1 MVHMHTGLC
10 SEKGVGSSRCLKSF
24 RAFHRLKLPTPFS
37 VYRGLALA
45 LLSLIVTGCH
55 STRPGGHDWAP
66 PPSHW
71 EPKTPPPPADVPR
84 ELAKT
89 TLPDYIIEPPDILLI
104 DAVRVIPKPPYRIEP
119 LDVLAVQVP
128 AELALPDQPIAG
140 TYEIQSGGLL
150 DLGPPY
156 GTIRVSGMTIEQ
168 ARAAV
173 VDHLRQFIK
182 EPEATLGLVQSGG
195 RQQIVGQHLV
205 GPDGKVTLG
214 VYGKVNV
221 TGLTQQ
227 QAKLAIEAH
236 LAQYLENPEVSVD
249 LFAYNSKAFYV
260 ITQGAGLGDGVV
272 RLPITGNDTVLD
284 AIAQINGLES
294 VSSKRI
300 WIARPA
306 PYGSGCHQIL
316 PVDWYLLTSRGDTG
330 TNYQLMPGDRL
341 FVAQDRLVAVDTAL
355 SKFTAPFDR
364 MFGATLLGTNT
375 AKSIKFFNRFN
386 GLGAF

>member
-1 MVHMHTGLC
+1 
-10 SEKGVGSSRCLKSF
+10 
-24 RAFHRLKLPTPFS
+24 
-37 VYRGLALA
+37 
-45 LLSLIVTGCH
+45 
-55 STRPGGHDWAP
+55 
-66 PPSHW
+66 
-71 EPKTPPPPADVPR
+71 VPR

-89 TLPDYIIEPPDILLI
+89 TLPDYVIEPPDVLLI
-104 DAVRVIPKPPYRIEP
+104 DAVRVMPKPPYRVEP
-119 LDVLAVQVP
+119 LDVLTVQVP
-128 AELALPDQPIAG
+128 AELALPDQPISG
-140 TYEIQSGGLL
+140 NYGIQPGGFL

-156 GTIRVSGMTIEQ
+156 GTVRLSGMTIEQ
-168 ARAAV
+168 ATTAV
-173 VDHLRQFIK
+173 IDHLRQFIK
-182 EPEATLGLVQSGG
+182 EPEATLGLVQSAG
-195 RQQIVGQHLV
+195 RQQISGEHLV

-236 LAQYLENPEVSVD
+236 LAQFLENPEVSVD
-249 LFAYNSKAFYV
+249 VFAYNSKVFYV
-260 ITQGAGLGDGVV
+260 VTQGAGLGDGVV

-316 PVDWYLLTSRGDTG
+316 PVDWYLLTSRGDPG

-341 FVAQDRLVAVDTAL
+341 FVAEDRLVALDTAL

-364 MFGATLLGTNT
+364 MFGSVLLGTNSV
-375 AKSIKFFNRFN
+375 KSIKFFNRFN